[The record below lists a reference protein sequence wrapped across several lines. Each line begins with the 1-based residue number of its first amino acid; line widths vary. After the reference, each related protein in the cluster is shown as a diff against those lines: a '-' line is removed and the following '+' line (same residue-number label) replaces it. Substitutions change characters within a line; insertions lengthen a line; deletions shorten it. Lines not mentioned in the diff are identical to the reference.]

1 MSTILFELGCE
12 ELPPK
17 SLKPLR
23 DALQASVIAQLTEAD
38 ITFDSIKAFAAPRRL
53 ALQIQGISDKQ
64 PDRSE
69 QKRGPAIKAA
79 FDAEGNL
86 SKALRGSVSSNI
98 PFENSQVLENFFR
111 DSKDEKSN
119 RNFKELIDKIN
130 KQGYKEVLEELNQ
143 KSISFLTKYGIKI
156 SVSGTSKGSYI
167 SFEQT
172 IQGQA
177 TTELLPAIFQTALD
191 NLPIAKRMRSGASRN
206 EFVRPVQWAVLM
218 QDSAVI
224 DATIQGHQT
233 ANQTRGHRFH
243 SPNYHEIAHAG
254 NYEQLLDGL
263 KVVADFDK
271 RQMLIKNQV
280 KALADEVNADAIVPQ
295 DLLDEV
301 TALVDF
307 PIALRASFEPRF
319 LQVPQEALISTMQAD
334 QKYFC
339 LTDKAGKLQP
349 YFIFITNIESKDPN
363 QIIEGNEKVV
373 RPRLADAEFFF
384 LQDQKQP
391 LFALTES
398 LKTRVFQDKLGTIWE
413 KSERIAKLAAFIAA
427 LMQQQGQQ
435 IDIDETVRAGILSKA
450 DLASSLVGE
459 YPELQGIAGT
469 YYARLNNEPE
479 AVAASLEEQY
489 LPKFSGDVLP
499 QTPIGICLALADRL
513 DTLVGIFAIDQAP
526 TGSKDPFSLR
536 RSAIGILRILIEKQ
550 LPINLVALVEQA
562 IKGYSDAEGSKIEK
576 MGDTF
581 TQVMAFLNSRY
592 RAMYT
597 EQGVSVDTIQAVQAI
612 NPHMPLDFDQRIR
625 AVQAFSELSQASMLA
640 DSNKRVANILA
651 KSEVSVADNVDEAL
665 LSESAEQSLY
675 GSVRQAQTAV
685 QPLLE
690 QADYTQV
697 LQTLASLDEPLT
709 QFFDNVMVNSED
721 AALKNNRLALL
732 KQVRALFLTVAD
744 ISELQL

>member
-1 MSTILFELGCE
+1 MTTILFELGCE

-17 SLKPLR
+17 SLKTLR
-23 DALQASVIAQLTEAD
+23 DALQNSVTEQLSDAD
-38 ITFDSIKAFAAPRRL
+38 ISFDTIKAFAAPRRL
-53 ALQIQGISDKQ
+53 ALQIHGISEKQ

-79 FDAEGNL
+79 FDAEGNPTRAAIGFAKGL
-86 SKALRGSVSSNI
+86 GIEASELMIINTDKGDYVGYEQMVHGKAVA
-98 PFENSQVLENFFR
+98 
-111 DSKDEKSN
+111 D
-119 RNFKELIDKIN
+119 
-130 KQGYKEVLEELNQ
+130 
-143 KSISFLTKYGIKI
+143 
-156 SVSGTSKGSYI
+156 
-167 SFEQT
+167 
-172 IQGQA
+172 
-177 TTELLPAIFQTALD
+177 LLPQIFQTALD

-206 EFVRPVQWAVLM
+206 EFVRPVQWVVLM
-218 QDSAVI
+218 ADDKVI
-224 DATIQGHQT
+224 DATIQGHQSGQ
-233 ANQTRGHRFH
+233 QTRGHRFH
-243 SPNYHEIAHAG
+243 SPDYQSINHA
-254 NYEQLLDGL
+254 NDYEALLEGL

-271 RQMLIKNQV
+271 RQAFINNQV
-280 KALADEVNADAIVPQ
+280 QALADEINATAIVPQ

-307 PIALRASFEPRF
+307 PIALRADFEPRF

-339 LTDKAGKLQP
+339 LTDKDGKLQP
-349 YFIFITNIESKDPN
+349 YFIFITNIASKDPK

-391 LFALTES
+391 LSALTEN
-398 LKTRVFQDKLGTIWE
+398 LKTRIFQDQLGSIWE
-413 KSERIAKLAAFIAA
+413 KSARIAKLATFIAT
-427 LMQQQGQQ
+427 LLQEQGQQ
-435 IDIDETVRAGILSKA
+435 VNIDETARAAMLSKA

-459 YPELQGIAGT
+459 YPDLQGIAGT
-469 YYARLNNEPE
+469 YYARLNGEPE

-489 LPKFSGDVLP
+489 LPKFSGDALP
-499 QTPIGICLALADRL
+499 KTPIGICLALADRL
-513 DTLVGIFAIDQAP
+513 DTLVGIFAIGQPP

-550 LPINLVALVEQA
+550 LPINLIVLVEQA
-562 IKGYSDAEGSKIEK
+562 IKNYNDANSSKITN

-581 TQVMAFLNSRY
+581 TQVMNFLNSRY

-625 AVQAFSELSQASMLA
+625 AVQAFRALSQASMLA

-651 KSEVSVADNVDEAL
+651 KSESAVSENVDERL
-665 LSESAEQSLY
+665 LTEPAEQALY
-675 GSVRQAQTAV
+675 SSVRHAQTAV
-685 QPLLE
+685 QPLLA
-690 QADYTQV
+690 QANYTQA

-709 QFFDNVMVNSED
+709 QFFEGVMVNSED
-721 AALKNNRLALL
+721 TALKNNRLALL

>member
-23 DALQASVIAQLTEAD
+23 DALQASVIEQLKEAD
-38 ITFDSIKAFAAPRRL
+38 ISFDSIKAFAAPRRL
-53 ALQIQGISDKQ
+53 AIQIQGIAQSQ
-64 PDRSE
+64 PDRTE

-79 FDAEGNL
+79 FDDEGNPTRAAMGFAKGL
-86 SKALRGSVSSNI
+86 CIEAS
-98 PFENSQVLENFFR
+98 
-111 DSKDEKSN
+111 
-119 RNFKELIDKIN
+119 ELTTIHTDKGDYV
-130 KQGYKEVLEELNQ
+130 GY
-143 KSISFLTKYGIKI
+143 
-156 SVSGTSKGSYI
+156 
-167 SFEQT
+167 EQT
-172 IQGQA
+172 IHGQV
-177 TTELLPAIFQTALD
+177 TTELLPDIFQTALD
-191 NLPIAKRMRSGASRN
+191 NLPIAKRMRSGSGRE
-206 EFVRPVQWAVLM
+206 EFVRPVQWVVLM
-218 QDSAVI
+218 QDDQVI
-224 DATIQGHQT
+224 DATIQGHQSG
-233 ANQTRGHRFH
+233 AKTRGHRFH
-243 SPNYHEIAHAG
+243 SPDYHELDHAD
-254 NYEQLLDGL
+254 NYESLLERL
-263 KVVADFDK
+263 KVIADFDK
-271 RQMLIKNQV
+271 RRMMINNQV
-280 KALADEVNADAIVPQ
+280 KTLADQVNADAIVPAE
-295 DLLDEV
+295 LLDEV
-301 TALVDF
+301 TALVDL

-339 LTDKAGKLQP
+339 LTDKDGKLQP

-363 QIIEGNEKVV
+363 QIVEGNEKVV

-391 LFALTES
+391 LFAMTES
-398 LKTRVFQDKLGTIWE
+398 LKTRVFQDQLGTIWE
-413 KSERIAKLAAFIAA
+413 KSERIAKLAGFIAR
-427 LMQQQGQQ
+427 LLQQQGQS
-435 IDIDETVRAGILSKA
+435 IDLDETVRAAMLAKA
-450 DLASSLVGE
+450 DLTSSLVGE

-469 YYARLNNEPE
+469 YYARLNDEPE
-479 AVAASLEEQY
+479 AVAASIEEQY
-489 LPKFSGDVLP
+489 LPKFSGDILP

-562 IKGYSDAEGSKIEK
+562 IKGYSNESGSKIAK

-597 EQGVSVDTIQAVQAI
+597 EKGVSVDTIQAVQAI

-625 AVQAFSELSQASMLA
+625 AVQSFSKLPQASMLA
-640 DSNKRVANILA
+640 DSNKRVANIIA
-651 KSEVSVADNVDEAL
+651 KSEGAVADSVDESL
-665 LSESAEQSLY
+665 LTEAAEQALY
-675 GSVRQAQTAV
+675 AKVQQAQQQVA
-685 QPLLE
+685 PLLE

-697 LQTLASLDEPLT
+697 LQTLTSLDEPLT
-709 QFFDNVMVNSED
+709 QFFDSVMVNSED
-721 AALKNNRLALL
+721 AALKANRLALL

>member
-1 MSTILFELGCE
+1 MTTILFELGCE

-23 DALQASVIAQLTEAD
+23 DALQASVTEQLTDAD
-38 ITFDSIKAFAAPRRL
+38 ISFDSIKAFAAPRRL
-53 ALQIQGISDKQ
+53 AIQIQGISDKQ
-64 PDRSE
+64 PDRTE

-79 FDAEGNL
+79 FDADGNPTRAAMGFAKGL
-86 SKALRGSVSSNI
+86 GIDAS
-98 PFENSQVLENFFR
+98 
-111 DSKDEKSN
+111 
-119 RNFKELIDKIN
+119 ELTTINTDKGDYV
-130 KQGYKEVLEELNQ
+130 GY
-143 KSISFLTKYGIKI
+143 
-156 SVSGTSKGSYI
+156 
-167 SFEQT
+167 EQT
-172 IQGQA
+172 IHGQA

-191 NLPIAKRMRSGASRN
+191 NLPIAKRMRSGASRD

-218 QDSAVI
+218 QDDAII

-233 ANQTRGHRFH
+233 GTQTRGHRFH
-243 SPNYHEIAHAG
+243 SPDYHTIAHA
-254 NYEQLLDGL
+254 NDYEQLLDSL

-280 KALADEVNADAIVPQ
+280 KALADEVNSDAIVPQ

-307 PIALRASFEPRF
+307 PIALRASFEARF

-413 KSERIAKLAAFIAA
+413 KSERIAKLAAFIAT
-427 LMQQQGQQ
+427 LMQQQGRE
-435 IDIDETVRAGILSKA
+435 ISVDETVRAAILSKA
-450 DLASSLVGE
+450 DLPSSLVGE
-459 YPELQGIAGT
+459 YPELQGVAGT
-469 YYARLNNEPE
+469 YYARLNGEPE

-562 IKGYSDAEGSKIEK
+562 IKNYSDAKGSKIAK

-651 KSEVSVADNVDEAL
+651 KSEMNVADTVDEAL
-665 LSESAEQSLY
+665 LSEPAEQSLY
-675 GSVRQAQTAV
+675 SSVREAQTAV
-685 QPLLE
+685 TPLLE
-690 QADYTQV
+690 KADYTQV

-709 QFFDNVMVNSED
+709 QFFDNVMVNSEND
-721 AALKNNRLALL
+721 ALKNNRLALL

>member
-23 DALQASVIAQLTEAD
+23 DALQASVTEQLNEAE
-38 ITFDSIKAFAAPRRL
+38 IGFDSIKAFAAPRRL
-53 ALQIQGISDKQ
+53 AIRIEGISDKQ

-79 FDAEGNL
+79 FDSDGNPTRAAMGFAKGL
-86 SKALRGSVSSNI
+86 GIDAS
-98 PFENSQVLENFFR
+98 
-111 DSKDEKSN
+111 
-119 RNFKELIDKIN
+119 ELITINTDKGDYV
-130 KQGYKEVLEELNQ
+130 GY
-143 KSISFLTKYGIKI
+143 
-156 SVSGTSKGSYI
+156 
-167 SFEQT
+167 EQI

-177 TTELLPAIFQTALD
+177 TTELLPTIFQTALD

-218 QDSAVI
+218 QDDAVI

-233 ANQTRGHRFH
+233 GKQTRGHRFH
-243 SPNYHEIAHAG
+243 SPDYHEITHA
-254 NYEQLLDGL
+254 NDYEQLLDDL

-271 RQMLIKNQV
+271 RQTLIKNQV
-280 KALADEVNADAIVPQ
+280 KTLADEVNADPIVPQ

-307 PIALRASFEPRF
+307 PIALRANFEARF

-413 KSERIAKLAAFIAA
+413 KSERIAKLAAFIAT
-427 LMQQQGQQ
+427 LMQQQGR
-435 IDIDETVRAGILSKA
+435 DINVDETVRAAILSKA

-469 YYARLNNEPE
+469 YYARLNDEPE
-479 AVAASLEEQY
+479 AVAASLQEQY

-562 IKGYSDAEGSKIEK
+562 IKGYSTSEGSKIAK

-625 AVQAFSELSQASMLA
+625 AVQTFSELPQAEKLA

-651 KSEVSVADNVDEAL
+651 KSEVSVADTVDEAL
-665 LSESAEQSLY
+665 LSEPAEQTLY
-675 GSVRQAQTAV
+675 QAVQQAQMAV
-685 QPLLE
+685 KPLLE
-690 QADYTQV
+690 TADYTQV
-697 LQTLASLDEPLT
+697 LQTLISLDAPLSG
-709 QFFDNVMVNSED
+709 FFADVMVNSED

>member
-23 DALQASVIAQLTEAD
+23 DALQASVTEQLNEAE
-38 ITFDSIKAFAAPRRL
+38 IGFDSIKAFAAPRRL
-53 ALQIQGISDKQ
+53 AIRIEGISDKQ

-79 FDAEGNL
+79 FDSDGNPTRAAMGFAKGL
-86 SKALRGSVSSNI
+86 GIDAS
-98 PFENSQVLENFFR
+98 
-111 DSKDEKSN
+111 
-119 RNFKELIDKIN
+119 ELITINTDKGDYV
-130 KQGYKEVLEELNQ
+130 GY
-143 KSISFLTKYGIKI
+143 
-156 SVSGTSKGSYI
+156 
-167 SFEQT
+167 EQI

-177 TTELLPAIFQTALD
+177 TTELLPTIFQTALD

-233 ANQTRGHRFH
+233 GKQTRGHRFH
-243 SPNYHEIAHAG
+243 SPDYHEITHA
-254 NYEQLLDGL
+254 NDYEQLLDDL

-271 RQMLIKNQV
+271 RQTLIKNQV
-280 KALADEVNADAIVPQ
+280 KTLADEVNADPIVPQ

-307 PIALRASFEPRF
+307 PIALRANFEARF

-413 KSERIAKLAAFIAA
+413 KSERIAKLAAFIAT
-427 LMQQQGQQ
+427 LMQQQGR
-435 IDIDETVRAGILSKA
+435 DINVDETVRAAILSKA

-469 YYARLNNEPE
+469 YYARLNDEPE
-479 AVAASLEEQY
+479 AVAASLQEQY

-562 IKGYSDAEGSKIEK
+562 IKGYSTSEGSKIAK

-625 AVQAFSELSQASMLA
+625 AVQTFSELPQAEKLA

-651 KSEVSVADNVDEAL
+651 KSEVSVADTVDEAL
-665 LSESAEQSLY
+665 LSEAAEQTLY
-675 GSVRQAQTAV
+675 QAVQQAQMAV
-685 QPLLE
+685 KPLLE
-690 QADYTQV
+690 TADYTQV
-697 LQTLASLDEPLT
+697 LQTLVSLDAPLT
-709 QFFDNVMVNSED
+709 QFFADVMVNSED

>member
-23 DALQASVIAQLTEAD
+23 DALQASVTEQLSESE

-53 ALQIQGISDKQ
+53 AIQIEGISDKQ
-64 PDRSE
+64 PDRTE

-79 FDAEGNL
+79 FDSDGNPTRAAMGFAKGL
-86 SKALRGSVSSNI
+86 GIEAS
-98 PFENSQVLENFFR
+98 
-111 DSKDEKSN
+111 
-119 RNFKELIDKIN
+119 ELTTINTDK
-130 KQGYKEVLEELNQ
+130 GDYV
-143 KSISFLTKYGIKI
+143 G
-156 SVSGTSKGSYI
+156 
-167 SFEQT
+167 FEQT
-172 IQGQA
+172 ISGQA

-191 NLPIAKRMRSGASRN
+191 SLPIAKRMRSGASRN
-206 EFVRPVQWAVLM
+206 EFVRPVQWVVLM
-218 QDSAVI
+218 QDDAVI
-224 DATIQGHQT
+224 DATIQGHET
-233 ANQTRGHRFH
+233 GSQTRGHRFH
-243 SPNYHEIAHAG
+243 SPDYHNIAHA
-254 NYEQLLDGL
+254 NDYEQLLDGL

-271 RQMLIKNQV
+271 RQILIKNQV
-280 KALADEVNADAIVPQ
+280 KALADEVNSDAIVPQ

-307 PIALRASFEPRF
+307 PIALRASFEARF

-339 LTDKAGKLQP
+339 LTDKTGKLQP

-413 KSERIAKLAAFIAA
+413 KSERIAKLAAFIAT
-427 LMQQQGQQ
+427 LMQQQGH
-435 IDIDETVRAGILSKA
+435 DINVDDTVRAGILSKA

-499 QTPIGICLALADRL
+499 QTPVGICLALADRL

-562 IKGYSDAEGSKIEK
+562 IKGYSDAEGSKIAK

-651 KSEVSVADNVDEAL
+651 KSEVSVADTVDETL
-665 LSESAEQSLY
+665 LSEPAEQNLY
-675 GSVRQAQTAV
+675 ANVKQAQTRV

-709 QFFDNVMVNSED
+709 QFFDNVMVNSDDE
-721 AALKNNRLALL
+721 ALKNNRLALL

>member
-23 DALQASVIAQLTEAD
+23 NALEHSVKEQLDEAD

-53 ALQIQGISDKQ
+53 AIQIQGIAQSQ

-79 FDAEGNL
+79 FDSDGNPTRAAMGFAKGL
-86 SKALRGSVSSNI
+86 GIEAS
-98 PFENSQVLENFFR
+98 
-111 DSKDEKSN
+111 
-119 RNFKELIDKIN
+119 ELITINTDKGDYV
-130 KQGYKEVLEELNQ
+130 GY
-143 KSISFLTKYGIKI
+143 
-156 SVSGTSKGSYI
+156 
-167 SFEQT
+167 EQL
-172 IQGQA
+172 IQGRA
-177 TTELLPAIFQTALD
+177 TTELLPGIFQTALD
-191 NLPIAKRMRSGASRN
+191 NLPIAKRMRAGSSRE
-206 EFVRPVQWAVLM
+206 EFVRPVQWVVLM
-218 QDSAVI
+218 QDDTVI
-224 DATIQGHQT
+224 EATIQGHNT
-233 ANQTRGHRFH
+233 SNQTRGHRFH
-243 SPNYHEIAHAG
+243 SPEYYAITHA
-254 NYEQLLDGL
+254 NDYEGLLKGL
-263 KVVADFDK
+263 KVVADFDT

-280 KALADEVNADAIVPQ
+280 KTLADEVNANAIIPQ

-339 LTDKAGKLQP
+339 LTDKQGKLQP

-413 KSERIAKLAAFIAA
+413 KSERIAKLAAFIAT
-427 LMQQQGQQ
+427 LMQEQGHT
-435 IDIDETVRAGILSKA
+435 IDINETVRAAILSKA

-469 YYARLNNEPE
+469 YYARLNGEPE
-479 AVAASLEEQY
+479 AVAAAIEEQY
-489 LPKFSGDVLP
+489 LPKFSGDELP
-499 QTPIGICLALADRL
+499 QTAIGICLALADRL

-550 LPINLVALVEQA
+550 LPINLIALVEQA
-562 IKGYSDAEGSKIEK
+562 IKGYSDKSGSKIAK
-576 MGDTF
+576 MGDAF
-581 TQVMAFLNSRY
+581 TQVMTFLNSRY

-625 AVQAFSELSQASMLA
+625 AVQAFSELPQAGMLA
-640 DSNKRVANILA
+640 ESNKRVANILA
-651 KSEVSVADNVDEAL
+651 KSESDVSDSADEKL
-665 LSESAEQSLY
+665 LSETAEQELY
-675 GSVRQAQTAV
+675 QALQHAQNDVT
-685 QPLLE
+685 PLLKT
-690 QADYTQV
+690 ADYTQV
-697 LQTLASLDEPLT
+697 LQTLARLDAPLT
-709 QFFDNVMVNSED
+709 QFFDKVMVNSED
-721 AALKNNRLALL
+721 TALKANRLALL

>member
-23 DALQASVIAQLTEAD
+23 DALQTSVTEQLSAAE
-38 ITFDSIKAFAAPRRL
+38 ITFDSVKAFAAPRRL
-53 ALQIQGISDKQ
+53 AIQIEGISDKQ
-64 PDRSE
+64 PDRTE

-79 FDAEGNL
+79 FDSDGNPTRAAMGFAKGL
-86 SKALRGSVSSNI
+86 GIEAS
-98 PFENSQVLENFFR
+98 
-111 DSKDEKSN
+111 
-119 RNFKELIDKIN
+119 ELTTINTDK
-130 KQGYKEVLEELNQ
+130 GDYV
-143 KSISFLTKYGIKI
+143 G
-156 SVSGTSKGSYI
+156 
-167 SFEQT
+167 FEQT
-172 IQGQA
+172 ISGQA

-191 NLPIAKRMRSGASRN
+191 SLPIAKRMRSGASRN
-206 EFVRPVQWAVLM
+206 EFVRPVQWVVLM
-218 QDSAVI
+218 QDDTVI
-224 DATIQGHQT
+224 DATIQGHET
-233 ANQTRGHRFH
+233 GSQTRGHRFH
-243 SPNYHEIAHAG
+243 SPDYHDIAHA
-254 NYEQLLDGL
+254 NDYEQLLDGL

-280 KALADEVNADAIVPQ
+280 KALADEVNSDAIVPQ

-307 PIALRASFEPRF
+307 PIALRASFEARF

-339 LTDKAGKLQP
+339 LTDKTGKLQP

-413 KSERIAKLAAFIAA
+413 KSERIAKLAAFIAT
-427 LMQQQGQQ
+427 LMQQQGH
-435 IDIDETVRAGILSKA
+435 DINVDDTVRAGILSKA

-469 YYARLNNEPE
+469 YYARLNEEPE

-499 QTPIGICLALADRL
+499 QTPVGICLALADRL

-562 IKGYSDAEGSKIEK
+562 IKGYSDAEGSKIAK

-651 KSEVSVADNVDEAL
+651 KSEVSVADTVDETL
-665 LSESAEQSLY
+665 LSETAEQNLY
-675 GSVRQAQTAV
+675 ANVQQAQTVV

-709 QFFDNVMVNSED
+709 QFFDNVMVNSDD

>member
-23 DALQASVIAQLTEAD
+23 DALQASVTEQLNEAE
-38 ITFDSIKAFAAPRRL
+38 ISFDSIKAFAAPRRL

-79 FDAEGNL
+79 FDAEGNPTRAAMGFAKGL
-86 SKALRGSVSSNI
+86 GIDAS
-98 PFENSQVLENFFR
+98 
-111 DSKDEKSN
+111 
-119 RNFKELIDKIN
+119 ELITINTDKGDYV
-130 KQGYKEVLEELNQ
+130 GY
-143 KSISFLTKYGIKI
+143 
-156 SVSGTSKGSYI
+156 
-167 SFEQT
+167 EQV
-172 IQGQA
+172 IHGQA
-177 TTELLPAIFQTALD
+177 TTELLAAIFQTALD

-206 EFVRPVQWAVLM
+206 EFVRPVQWVVLM

-224 DATIQGHQT
+224 DAIIQGHQT
-233 ANQTRGHRFH
+233 GTQTRGHRFH
-243 SPNYHEIAHAG
+243 SSDYHEIAHA
-254 NYEQLLDGL
+254 NDYEELLGGL

-307 PIALRASFEPRF
+307 PIALRASFEARF

-562 IKGYSDAEGSKIEK
+562 VKGYSDAEGSKIEK

-651 KSEVSVADNVDEAL
+651 KSEVSVADTVDEAL
-665 LSESAEQSLY
+665 LSEPAEQSLY
-675 GSVRQAQTAV
+675 ASVLQAQTAV
-685 QPLLE
+685 KPLLE

>member
-23 DALQASVIAQLTEAD
+23 DALQASVTEQLTEAD

-53 ALQIQGISDKQ
+53 AIQIQGISDKQ

-79 FDAEGNL
+79 FDSDGNPTRAAMGFAKGL
-86 SKALRGSVSSNI
+86 GIEAS
-98 PFENSQVLENFFR
+98 
-111 DSKDEKSN
+111 
-119 RNFKELIDKIN
+119 ELITINTDKGDYV
-130 KQGYKEVLEELNQ
+130 GY
-143 KSISFLTKYGIKI
+143 
-156 SVSGTSKGSYI
+156 
-167 SFEQT
+167 EQV
-172 IQGQA
+172 IDGQA

-218 QDSAVI
+218 QDSTVI
-224 DATIQGHQT
+224 EATIQGHQT
-233 ANQTRGHRFH
+233 GTQTRGHRFH
-243 SPNYHEIAHAG
+243 SPDYYTIAHA
-254 NYEQLLDGL
+254 NDYEQLLDGL

-307 PIALRASFEPRF
+307 PIALRANFEARF

-413 KSERIAKLAAFIAA
+413 KSERIAKLAAFIAT
-427 LMQQQGQQ
+427 LMQQQGRD
-435 IDIDETVRAGILSKA
+435 ISIDETVRAAILSKA

-499 QTPIGICLALADRL
+499 KTPIGICLALADRL

-562 IKGYSDAEGSKIEK
+562 IKGYSTSDGSKIAK

-625 AVQAFSELSQASMLA
+625 AVQTFSKVSQASMLA

-665 LSESAEQSLY
+665 LSEPAEQELY
-675 GSVRQAQTAV
+675 QAVQQAQTAV
-685 QPLLE
+685 KPLLE
-690 QADYTQV
+690 TADYTQV
-697 LQTLASLDEPLT
+697 LQTLVSLDAPLT
-709 QFFDNVMVNSED
+709 QFFADVMVNSD
-721 AALKNNRLALL
+721 DVALKNNRLALL

>member
-23 DALQASVIAQLTEAD
+23 DALQASVTEQLTEAD

-53 ALQIQGISDKQ
+53 AIQIQGISDKQ

-79 FDAEGNL
+79 FDSDGNPTRAAMGFAKGL
-86 SKALRGSVSSNI
+86 GIEAS
-98 PFENSQVLENFFR
+98 
-111 DSKDEKSN
+111 
-119 RNFKELIDKIN
+119 ELITINTDKGDYV
-130 KQGYKEVLEELNQ
+130 GY
-143 KSISFLTKYGIKI
+143 
-156 SVSGTSKGSYI
+156 
-167 SFEQT
+167 EQV
-172 IQGQA
+172 IHGQA
-177 TTELLPAIFQTALD
+177 TTELLATIFQTALD

-224 DATIQGHQT
+224 DAIIQGHQT
-233 ANQTRGHRFH
+233 GTQTRGHRFH
-243 SPNYHEIAHAG
+243 SPNYHEIAHA
-254 NYEQLLDGL
+254 NDYEELLGGL

-651 KSEVSVADNVDEAL
+651 KSEVSVADTVDESL

-675 GSVRQAQTAV
+675 ASVLQAQTAV
-685 QPLLE
+685 KPLLE

>member
-23 DALQASVIAQLTEAD
+23 DALQTSVTEQLSAAE
-38 ITFDSIKAFAAPRRL
+38 ITFDSVKAFAAPRRL
-53 ALQIQGISDKQ
+53 AIQIEGISAKQ
-64 PDRSE
+64 PDRTE

-79 FDAEGNL
+79 FDSDGNPTRAAMGFAKGL
-86 SKALRGSVSSNI
+86 GIEAS
-98 PFENSQVLENFFR
+98 
-111 DSKDEKSN
+111 
-119 RNFKELIDKIN
+119 ELTTINTDK
-130 KQGYKEVLEELNQ
+130 GDYV
-143 KSISFLTKYGIKI
+143 G
-156 SVSGTSKGSYI
+156 
-167 SFEQT
+167 FEQT
-172 IQGQA
+172 ISGQA

-191 NLPIAKRMRSGASRN
+191 SLPIAKRMRSGASRN
-206 EFVRPVQWAVLM
+206 EFVRPVQWVVLM
-218 QDSAVI
+218 QDDTVI
-224 DATIQGHQT
+224 DATIQGHET
-233 ANQTRGHRFH
+233 GLQTRGHRFH
-243 SPNYHEIAHAG
+243 SPDYHDIAHA
-254 NYEQLLDGL
+254 NDYEQLLDGL

-280 KALADEVNADAIVPQ
+280 KALADEVNSDAIVPQ

-307 PIALRASFEPRF
+307 PIALRASFEARF

-339 LTDKAGKLQP
+339 LTDKTGKLQP

-413 KSERIAKLAAFIAA
+413 KSERIAKLAAFIAT
-427 LMQQQGQQ
+427 LMQQQGH
-435 IDIDETVRAGILSKA
+435 DINVDDTVRAGILSKA

-469 YYARLNNEPE
+469 YYARLNEEPE

-499 QTPIGICLALADRL
+499 QTPVGICLALADRL

-562 IKGYSDAEGSKIEK
+562 IKGYSDAEGSKIAK

-651 KSEVSVADNVDEAL
+651 KSEVSVADTVDETL
-665 LSESAEQSLY
+665 LSETAEQNLY
-675 GSVRQAQTAV
+675 ANVQQAQTVV

-709 QFFDNVMVNSED
+709 QFFDNVMVNSDD

>member
-23 DALQASVIAQLTEAD
+23 DALQASVTEQLTEAD

-53 ALQIQGISDKQ
+53 AIQIQGISDKQ

-79 FDAEGNL
+79 FDSDGNPTRAAMGFAKGL
-86 SKALRGSVSSNI
+86 GIEAS
-98 PFENSQVLENFFR
+98 
-111 DSKDEKSN
+111 
-119 RNFKELIDKIN
+119 ELITINTDKGDYV
-130 KQGYKEVLEELNQ
+130 GY
-143 KSISFLTKYGIKI
+143 
-156 SVSGTSKGSYI
+156 
-167 SFEQT
+167 EQV
-172 IQGQA
+172 IDGQA

-218 QDSAVI
+218 QDSTVI
-224 DATIQGHQT
+224 EATIQGHQT
-233 ANQTRGHRFH
+233 GTQTRGHRFH
-243 SPNYHEIAHAG
+243 SPDYYTIAHA
-254 NYEQLLDGL
+254 NDYEQLLDGL

-307 PIALRASFEPRF
+307 PIALRANFEARF

-413 KSERIAKLAAFIAA
+413 KSERIAKLAAFIAT
-427 LMQQQGQQ
+427 LMQQQGRD
-435 IDIDETVRAGILSKA
+435 ISIDETVRAAILSEA

-562 IKGYSDAEGSKIEK
+562 IKGYSTSDGSKIAK

-625 AVQAFSELSQASMLA
+625 AVQTFSKLPQASMLA

-665 LSESAEQSLY
+665 LSEPAEQELY
-675 GSVRQAQTAV
+675 QAVQQAQTAV
-685 QPLLE
+685 KPLLE
-690 QADYTQV
+690 TADYTQV
-697 LQTLASLDEPLT
+697 LQTLVSLDAPLT
-709 QFFDNVMVNSED
+709 QFFADVMVNSED
-721 AALKNNRLALL
+721 VALKNNRLALL

>member
-1 MSTILFELGCE
+1 MSSILFELGCE

-17 SLKPLR
+17 SLKTLR
-23 DALQASVIAQLTEAD
+23 DALQASVTEQLNEAD
-38 ITFDSIKAFAAPRRL
+38 ISFDSIHSFAAPRRL

-79 FDAEGNL
+79 FDAEGNPTRA
-86 SKALRGSVSSNI
+86 ALGFAKGLGIEAS
-98 PFENSQVLENFFR
+98 
-111 DSKDEKSN
+111 
-119 RNFKELIDKIN
+119 ELITINTDKGDYI
-130 KQGYKEVLEELNQ
+130 GYEQ
-143 KSISFLTKYGIKI
+143 KVT
-156 SVSGTSKGSYI
+156 
-167 SFEQT
+167 
-172 IQGQA
+172 GQA
-177 TTELLPAIFQTALD
+177 VTELLPQILQTALD
-191 NLPIAKRMRSGASRN
+191 QLPIAKRMRSGASRE

-218 QDSAVI
+218 QDDQVIEAVI
-224 DATIQGHQT
+224 QGKQT
-233 ANQTRGHRFH
+233 GTQTRGHRFH
-243 SPNYHEIAHAG
+243 SPDYHTIDHAD
-254 NYEQLLDGL
+254 NYEEFLQSL
-263 KVVADFDK
+263 KVIVNFDK
-271 RQMLIKNQV
+271 RKTLIKNQV
-280 KALADEVNADAIVPQ
+280 KALADQVNANAIVPPE
-295 DLLDEV
+295 LLDEV

-339 LTDKAGKLQP
+339 LTDKDGKLQP

-363 QIIEGNEKVV
+363 QIVQGNEKVV

-391 LFALTES
+391 LFALTEN
-398 LKTRVFQDKLGTIWE
+398 LKTRVFQDKLGTIWQ
-413 KSERIAKLAAFIAA
+413 KSERIAKLAAFIAT
-427 LMQQQGQQ
+427 LMQQQGMQ
-435 IDIDETVRAGILSKA
+435 ISINETVRAAILSKA

-469 YYARLNNEPE
+469 YYARLNDEPE

-562 IKGYSDAEGSKIEK
+562 VNNYTSGEDSKIAK
-576 MGDTF
+576 MGDTL

-625 AVQAFSELSQASMLA
+625 AVQAFSALPQASKLA

-651 KSEVSVADNVDEAL
+651 KSESDVASSVDESL
-665 LSESAEQSLY
+665 LVEPAEQELY
-675 GSVRQAQTAV
+675 RAVSQAQTAV
-685 QPLLE
+685 EPLLA
-690 QADYTQV
+690 QADYTQI

-709 QFFDNVMVNSED
+709 QFFEGVMVNSEEL
-721 AALKNNRLALL
+721 ALKNNRLALL

>member
-23 DALQASVIAQLTEAD
+23 DALQASVTAQLSDAD
-38 ITFDSIKAFAAPRRL
+38 ITFDSIKAYAAPRRL
-53 ALQIQGISDKQ
+53 AIQIQGIGDKQ
-64 PDRSE
+64 PDRTE

-79 FDAEGNL
+79 FDAEGNPTRAAMGFAKGL
-86 SKALRGSVSSNI
+86 GIEAS
-98 PFENSQVLENFFR
+98 
-111 DSKDEKSN
+111 
-119 RNFKELIDKIN
+119 ELTTIKTDK
-130 KQGYKEVLEELNQ
+130 GDYV
-143 KSISFLTKYGIKI
+143 G
-156 SVSGTSKGSYI
+156 
-167 SFEQT
+167 FEQT
-172 IQGQA
+172 IHGQA
-177 TTELLPAIFQTALD
+177 TTELLPTIFQTALD

-206 EFVRPVQWAVLM
+206 EFVRPVQWVVLM
-218 QDSAVI
+218 QDDAVI
-224 DATIQGHQT
+224 DAIIQGHQT
-233 ANQTRGHRFH
+233 GTQTRGHRFH
-243 SPNYHEIAHAG
+243 SPDYHRIGHA
-254 NYEQLLDGL
+254 NDYEQLLNGL
-263 KVVADFDK
+263 KVIVDFEK
-271 RQMLIKNQV
+271 RQTLIKNQV

-307 PIALRASFEPRF
+307 PIALRASFEARF

-349 YFIFITNIESKDPN
+349 YFIFITNIESKDPS

-391 LFALTES
+391 LFALTEN

-413 KSERIAKLAAFIAA
+413 KSERIAKLAAFVAT
-427 LMQQQGQQ
+427 LMKQQGH
-435 IDIDETVRAGILSKA
+435 DINVDDTVRAAILSKA

-469 YYARLNNEPE
+469 YYARLNDEPE

-499 QTPIGICLALADRL
+499 QTAVGICLALADRL

-562 IKGYSDAEGSKIEK
+562 IKGYSDAEGSKIAK

-581 TQVMAFLNSRY
+581 TQVMGFLNSRY

-651 KSEVSVADNVDEAL
+651 KSEASVADTVDESL
-665 LSESAEQSLY
+665 LSELAEQSLY
-675 GSVRQAQTAV
+675 ANVKQAQTVV

-709 QFFDNVMVNSED
+709 AFFDNVMVNSED
-721 AALKNNRLALL
+721 EALKNNRLALL
-732 KQVRALFLTVAD
+732 KQVRGLFLTVAD

>member
-23 DALQASVIAQLTEAD
+23 DALQASVTEQLTAAD

-53 ALQIQGISDKQ
+53 AIQIQGISDKQ
-64 PDRSE
+64 PDRTE

-79 FDAEGNL
+79 FDSDGNPTRAAMGFAKGL
-86 SKALRGSVSSNI
+86 GIEAS
-98 PFENSQVLENFFR
+98 
-111 DSKDEKSN
+111 D
-119 RNFKELIDKIN
+119 LITINTDKGDYV
-130 KQGYKEVLEELNQ
+130 GY
-143 KSISFLTKYGIKI
+143 
-156 SVSGTSKGSYI
+156 
-167 SFEQT
+167 EQT
-172 IQGQA
+172 IHGQA

-206 EFVRPVQWAVLM
+206 EFVRPVQWVVLM
-218 QDSAVI
+218 QNDTVI

-233 ANQTRGHRFH
+233 GTQTRGHRFH
-243 SPNYHEIAHAG
+243 SPDYHNIENA
-254 NYEQLLDGL
+254 NDYEQLLDGL

-271 RQMLIKNQV
+271 RQMLINNQV
-280 KALADEVNADAIVPQ
+280 KALADEVNSDAIVPQ

-307 PIALRASFEPRF
+307 PIALRASFEARF

-391 LFALTES
+391 LFALTKS
-398 LKTRVFQDKLGTIWE
+398 IKNRVFQDKLGTIWE
-413 KSERIAKLAAFIAA
+413 KSERIAKLAAFIAT
-427 LMQQQGQQ
+427 LMQQQGH
-435 IDIDETVRAGILSKA
+435 DINVDETVRAGILSKA

-469 YYARLNNEPE
+469 YYARLNDEPE

-562 IKGYSDAEGSKIEK
+562 IKGYNDAEGSKIAK

-625 AVQAFSELSQASMLA
+625 AVQTFSELSQASMLA

-651 KSEVSVADNVDEAL
+651 KSEVSVADTIDAAL
-665 LSESAEQSLY
+665 LSESAEQNLY
-675 GSVRQAQTAV
+675 ASVKQAQTVV

-690 QADYTQV
+690 RADYTQV

-709 QFFDNVMVNSED
+709 QFFDQVMVNSED
-721 AALKNNRLALL
+721 TALKNNRLALL

>member
-23 DALQASVIAQLTEAD
+23 DALQASVTEQLHEAE
-38 ITFDSIKAFAAPRRL
+38 ISFDSIKSFAAPRRL
-53 ALQIQGISDKQ
+53 AIQIQGISDKQ
-64 PDRSE
+64 PDRTE

-79 FDAEGNL
+79 FDGDGNPTRAAMGFAKGL
-86 SKALRGSVSSNI
+86 GIEAS
-98 PFENSQVLENFFR
+98 
-111 DSKDEKSN
+111 
-119 RNFKELIDKIN
+119 ELVTINTDK
-130 KQGYKEVLEELNQ
+130 GDYV
-143 KSISFLTKYGIKI
+143 G
-156 SVSGTSKGSYI
+156 
-167 SFEQT
+167 FEQT
-172 IQGQA
+172 IHGQA
-177 TTELLPAIFQTALD
+177 TTELLPSIFQTALD

-218 QDSAVI
+218 QDEVVI
-224 DATIQGHQT
+224 HAIIQGHQT
-233 ANQTRGHRFH
+233 GAQTRGHRFH
-243 SPNYHEIAHAG
+243 SPDYHDIAHA
-254 NYEQLLDGL
+254 NDYEQLLDGL

-280 KALADEVNADAIVPQ
+280 KALADEVNSDAIVPQ

-307 PIALRASFEPRF
+307 PIALRASFETRF

-349 YFIFITNIESKDPN
+349 YFIFITNIMSQDPK

-391 LFALTES
+391 LFALTDS
-398 LKTRVFQDKLGTIWE
+398 LKTRVFQDKLGTIWD
-413 KSERIAKLAAFIAA
+413 KSERIAKLSAFIAT
-427 LMQQQGQQ
+427 LLQQQGH
-435 IDIDETVRAGILSKA
+435 DIRVDEAVRAAMLSKA

-469 YYARLNNEPE
+469 YYARLDGETE

-562 IKGYSDAEGSKIEK
+562 IKGYSDTDGSKIAK

-581 TQVMAFLNSRY
+581 TQVMTFLNSRY

-625 AVQAFSELSQASMLA
+625 AVQAFSTLSQASMLA

-651 KSEVSVADNVDEAL
+651 KSEVSVADNVDDAL
-665 LSESAEQSLY
+665 LSEPAEQHLY

-685 QPLLE
+685 MPLLE

-709 QFFDNVMVNSED
+709 EFFDNVMVNSDD

>member
-23 DALQASVIAQLTEAD
+23 DALQTSVTEQLSAAE
-38 ITFDSIKAFAAPRRL
+38 ITFDSIKAFATPRRL
-53 ALQIQGISDKQ
+53 AIQIEGISDKQ
-64 PDRSE
+64 PDRTE

-79 FDAEGNL
+79 FDSDGNPTRAAMGFAKGL
-86 SKALRGSVSSNI
+86 GIEAS
-98 PFENSQVLENFFR
+98 
-111 DSKDEKSN
+111 
-119 RNFKELIDKIN
+119 ELTTINTDK
-130 KQGYKEVLEELNQ
+130 GDYV
-143 KSISFLTKYGIKI
+143 G
-156 SVSGTSKGSYI
+156 
-167 SFEQT
+167 FEQT
-172 IQGQA
+172 ISGQA

-191 NLPIAKRMRSGASRN
+191 SLPIAKRMRSGASRN
-206 EFVRPVQWAVLM
+206 EFVRPVQWVVLM
-218 QDSAVI
+218 QDDTVI
-224 DATIQGHQT
+224 DATIQGHET
-233 ANQTRGHRFH
+233 GSQTRGHRFH
-243 SPNYHEIAHAG
+243 SPDYHDIAHA
-254 NYEQLLDGL
+254 NDYEQLLDGL

-280 KALADEVNADAIVPQ
+280 KALADEVNSDAIVPQ

-307 PIALRASFEPRF
+307 PIALRASFEARF

-339 LTDKAGKLQP
+339 LTDKTGKLQP

-413 KSERIAKLAAFIAA
+413 KSERIAKLAAFIAT
-427 LMQQQGQQ
+427 LMQQQGH
-435 IDIDETVRAGILSKA
+435 DINVDDTVRAGILSKA

-469 YYARLNNEPE
+469 YYARLNEEPE

-499 QTPIGICLALADRL
+499 QTPVGICLALSDRL

-562 IKGYSDAEGSKIEK
+562 IKGYSDAEGSKIAK

-651 KSEVSVADNVDEAL
+651 KSEIEVADTVDETL
-665 LSESAEQSLY
+665 LSEPAEQNLY
-675 GSVRQAQTAV
+675 ANVKQAQTRV

-709 QFFDNVMVNSED
+709 EFFDNVMVNSED
-721 AALKNNRLALL
+721 EALKNNRLALL
-732 KQVRALFLTVAD
+732 RQVRALFLTVAD

>member
-23 DALQASVIAQLTEAD
+23 DALQASVTEQLNEAE
-38 ITFDSIKAFAAPRRL
+38 IGFDSIKAFAAPRRL
-53 ALQIQGISDKQ
+53 AIRIEGISDKQ

-79 FDAEGNL
+79 FDSDGNPTRAAMGFAKGL
-86 SKALRGSVSSNI
+86 GIDAS
-98 PFENSQVLENFFR
+98 
-111 DSKDEKSN
+111 
-119 RNFKELIDKIN
+119 ELITINTDKGDYV
-130 KQGYKEVLEELNQ
+130 GY
-143 KSISFLTKYGIKI
+143 
-156 SVSGTSKGSYI
+156 
-167 SFEQT
+167 EQI

-177 TTELLPAIFQTALD
+177 TTELLPTIFQTALD

-233 ANQTRGHRFH
+233 GKQTRGHRFH
-243 SPNYHEIAHAG
+243 SPDYHEITHA
-254 NYEQLLDGL
+254 NDYEQLLDDL

-271 RQMLIKNQV
+271 RQTLIKNQV
-280 KALADEVNADAIVPQ
+280 KTLADEVNADPIVPQ

-307 PIALRASFEPRF
+307 PIALRANFEARF

-413 KSERIAKLAAFIAA
+413 KSERIAKLAAFIAT
-427 LMQQQGQQ
+427 LMQQQGR
-435 IDIDETVRAGILSKA
+435 DINVDETVRAAILSKA

-469 YYARLNNEPE
+469 YYARLNDEPE
-479 AVAASLEEQY
+479 AVAASLQEQY

-562 IKGYSDAEGSKIEK
+562 IKGYSTSEGSKIAK

-625 AVQAFSELSQASMLA
+625 AVQTFSELPQAEKLA

-651 KSEVSVADNVDEAL
+651 KSEVSVADTVDEAL
-665 LSESAEQSLY
+665 LSEPAEQTLY
-675 GSVRQAQTAV
+675 QAVQQAQMAV
-685 QPLLE
+685 KPLLE
-690 QADYTQV
+690 TADYTQV
-697 LQTLASLDEPLT
+697 LQTLISLDAPLSG
-709 QFFDNVMVNSED
+709 FFADVMVNSED

>member
-23 DALQASVIAQLTEAD
+23 DALQASVTEQLTAAD

-53 ALQIQGISDKQ
+53 AIQIQGISDKQ
-64 PDRSE
+64 PDRTE

-79 FDAEGNL
+79 FDAEGNPTRAAMGFAKGL
-86 SKALRGSVSSNI
+86 GIEAS
-98 PFENSQVLENFFR
+98 
-111 DSKDEKSN
+111 
-119 RNFKELIDKIN
+119 ELTTIKTDK
-130 KQGYKEVLEELNQ
+130 GDYV
-143 KSISFLTKYGIKI
+143 G
-156 SVSGTSKGSYI
+156 
-167 SFEQT
+167 FEQT
-172 IQGQA
+172 IRGQA

-218 QDSAVI
+218 QDDTVI

-233 ANQTRGHRFH
+233 GTQTRGHRFH
-243 SPNYHEIAHAG
+243 SPDYHSIAHA
-254 NYEQLLDGL
+254 NDYEELLSGL

-280 KALADEVNADAIVPQ
+280 KALADEVNSDAIVPQ

-307 PIALRASFEPRF
+307 PIALRASFEARF

-339 LTDKAGKLQP
+339 LTDKTGKLQP

-398 LKTRVFQDKLGTIWE
+398 LKNRVFQDKLGTIWE
-413 KSERIAKLAAFIAA
+413 KSERIAKLAAFIAT
-427 LMQQQGQQ
+427 LMQQQGH
-435 IDIDETVRAGILSKA
+435 DINVDETVRAGMLSKA

-469 YYARLNNEPE
+469 YYARLNDEPE

-562 IKGYSDAEGSKIEK
+562 IKGYSDSDAEGSKIAK

-640 DSNKRVANILA
+640 DSNKRVANILV
-651 KSEVSVADNVDEAL
+651 KSEGDVADTVDEAL
-665 LSESAEQSLY
+665 LSESAEQNLY
-675 GSVRQAQTAV
+675 ANVKQAQTRV

-709 QFFDNVMVNSED
+709 QFFDQVMVNSED

-732 KQVRALFLTVAD
+732 KQVRALFLMVAD

>member
-23 DALQASVIAQLTEAD
+23 DALQNSVVEQLNEAD
-38 ITFDSIKAFAAPRRL
+38 ITFNSIKSFAAPRRL
-53 ALQIQGISDKQ
+53 AIQIEGISDKQ
-64 PDRSE
+64 PNRSE

-79 FDAEGNL
+79 FDADGNPTRAAMGFAKGL
-86 SKALRGSVSSNI
+86 GIEAS
-98 PFENSQVLENFFR
+98 
-111 DSKDEKSN
+111 
-119 RNFKELIDKIN
+119 ELTTINTDK
-130 KQGYKEVLEELNQ
+130 GDYV
-143 KSISFLTKYGIKI
+143 G
-156 SVSGTSKGSYI
+156 
-167 SFEQT
+167 FEQT
-172 IQGQA
+172 IRGQA

-218 QDSAVI
+218 QDDTVI

-233 ANQTRGHRFH
+233 GTQTRGHRFH
-243 SPNYHEIAHAG
+243 SPDYHNIAHA
-254 NYEQLLDGL
+254 NDYEQLLDGL

-280 KALADEVNADAIVPQ
+280 KALADEVNSDAIVPQ
-295 DLLDEV
+295 DLLNEV

-307 PIALRASFEPRF
+307 PIALRASFEARF

-339 LTDKAGKLQP
+339 LTDKTGKLQP

-398 LKTRVFQDKLGTIWE
+398 LKNRVFQDKLGTIWE
-413 KSERIAKLAAFIAA
+413 KSERIAKLAAFIAT
-427 LMQQQGQQ
+427 LMQQQGH
-435 IDIDETVRAGILSKA
+435 DINVDETVRAGILSKA

-469 YYARLNNEPE
+469 YYARLNDEPE

-562 IKGYSDAEGSKIEK
+562 IKGYSDAEGSKIAK

-651 KSEVSVADNVDEAL
+651 KSEVSVADTVDEAL
-665 LSESAEQSLY
+665 LSEPAEQNLY
-675 GSVRQAQTAV
+675 ANVKQAQTVV

-709 QFFDNVMVNSED
+709 QFFDQVMVNSED

>member
-1 MSTILFELGCE
+1 MTTILFELGCE

-23 DALQASVIAQLTEAD
+23 DALQASVTEQLNDAN
-38 ITFDSIKAFAAPRRL
+38 INFDSMKAFAAPRRL
-53 ALQIQGISDKQ
+53 ALQIHGIADKQ

-79 FDAEGNL
+79 FDADGNPTRAASGFAKGL
-86 SKALRGSVSSNI
+86 GIEPN
-98 PFENSQVLENFFR
+98 
-111 DSKDEKSN
+111 
-119 RNFKELIDKIN
+119 ELITINTDKGDYV
-130 KQGYKEVLEELNQ
+130 GY
-143 KSISFLTKYGIKI
+143 
-156 SVSGTSKGSYI
+156 
-167 SFEQT
+167 EQ
-172 IQGQA
+172 ILHGRA
-177 TTELLPAIFQTALD
+177 TTELLPQIFQTALD
-191 NLPIAKRMRSGASRN
+191 NLPIAKRMRSGTSRD

-218 QDSAVI
+218 QGDSVI
-224 DATIQGHQT
+224 DGTIQGHQT
-233 ANQTRGHRFH
+233 GKQTRGHRFH
-243 SPNYHEIAHAG
+243 SPDYHTINHA
-254 NYEQLLDGL
+254 NDYESLLDSL

-271 RQMLIKNQV
+271 RQMLINNQV
-280 KALADEVNADAIVPQ
+280 KALADEINTNAIVPQ
-295 DLLDEV
+295 SLLDEV

-339 LTDKAGKLQP
+339 LTDKDGTLQP
-349 YFIFITNIESKDPN
+349 YFIFITNIESKDAS

-398 LKTRVFQDKLGTIWE
+398 LKTRVFQDQLGTIWE

-427 LMQQQGQQ
+427 LLQQQDKQ
-435 IDIDETVRAGILSKA
+435 IDIDETVRAAMLSKA

-459 YPELQGIAGT
+459 YPDLQGIAGT

-536 RSAIGILRILIEKQ
+536 RSAIGILRILIEKR

-562 IKGYSDAEGSKIEK
+562 IKNYASEEVSKIAK

-625 AVQAFSELSQASMLA
+625 AVQTFSELPQAEQLA
-640 DSNKRVANILA
+640 DSNKRVANIIA
-651 KSEVSVADNVDEAL
+651 KSEVTVADIVDEAL
-665 LSESAEQSLY
+665 LSEPAEQALY
-675 GSVRQAQTAV
+675 KAVHQAQTAV
-685 QPLLE
+685 TPLLE
-690 QADYTQV
+690 QANYTQV

-709 QFFDNVMVNSED
+709 QFFDGVMVNSED
-721 AALKNNRLALL
+721 VALKNNRLALL

>member
-23 DALQASVIAQLTEAD
+23 DALQESVTEQLAD
-38 ITFDSIKAFAAPRRL
+38 ANISFDSIKAFAAPRRL
-53 ALQIQGISDKQ
+53 AIQIQGISDKQ
-64 PDRSE
+64 PDRTE
-69 QKRGPAIKAA
+69 EKRGPAIKAA
-79 FDAEGNL
+79 FDADGNPTRAAMGFAKGL
-86 SKALRGSVSSNI
+86 GIEASKLTTINT
-98 PFENSQVLENFFR
+98 
-111 DSKDEKSN
+111 
-119 RNFKELIDKIN
+119 DKGDYV
-130 KQGYKEVLEELNQ
+130 GYV
-143 KSISFLTKYGIKI
+143 
-156 SVSGTSKGSYI
+156 
-167 SFEQT
+167 QT

-218 QDSAVI
+218 QDDAVI
-224 DATIQGHQT
+224 NATIQGHQT
-233 ANQTRGHRFH
+233 GKQTRGHRFH
-243 SPNYHEIAHAG
+243 SPDYHNIGHA
-254 NYEQLLDGL
+254 NDYEQLLDGL
-263 KVVADFDK
+263 KVVVDFDK

-280 KALADEVNADAIVPQ
+280 KALADEVNSDAIVPQ
-295 DLLDEV
+295 SLLDEV

-307 PIALRASFEPRF
+307 PIALRASFEARF

-435 IDIDETVRAGILSKA
+435 IDIDQTVRAGILSKA

-469 YYARLNNEPE
+469 YYARLNDEPE

-499 QTPIGICLALADRL
+499 QTPVGICLALADRL

-562 IKGYSDAEGSKIEK
+562 IKGYSTSDGSKIAK

-625 AVQAFSELSQASMLA
+625 AVQAFSELPQASMLA

-651 KSEVSVADNVDEAL
+651 KSEVSVADTVDEAL
-665 LSESAEQSLY
+665 LSEPAEQNLY
-675 GSVRQAQTAV
+675 ASVKQAQTVV

-721 AALKNNRLALL
+721 IALKANRLALL

>member
-23 DALQASVIAQLTEAD
+23 DALQKSVTEQLAEAD
-38 ITFDSIKAFAAPRRL
+38 ISFDSIKAFAAPRRL
-53 ALQIQGISDKQ
+53 AIQIQGISDKQ
-64 PDRSE
+64 PDRTE
-69 QKRGPAIKAA
+69 QKRGPAIRAA
-79 FDAEGNL
+79 FDADGNPTRAAMGFAKGL
-86 SKALRGSVSSNI
+86 GIEAS
-98 PFENSQVLENFFR
+98 
-111 DSKDEKSN
+111 
-119 RNFKELIDKIN
+119 ELTTINTDKGDYV
-130 KQGYKEVLEELNQ
+130 GY
-143 KSISFLTKYGIKI
+143 
-156 SVSGTSKGSYI
+156 
-167 SFEQT
+167 EQT
-172 IQGQA
+172 IHGQA
-177 TTELLPAIFQTALD
+177 TTELLPAIFQAALD
-191 NLPIAKRMRSGASRN
+191 DLPIAKRMRSGASRN

-224 DATIQGHQT
+224 EATIQGHQT
-233 ANQTRGHRFH
+233 GTQTRGHRFH
-243 SPNYHEIAHAG
+243 SPDFYNIDHA
-254 NYEQLLDGL
+254 NDYEPLLDGL

-280 KALADEVNADAIVPQ
+280 KALADEINADAIVPQ
-295 DLLDEV
+295 GLLDEV

-307 PIALRASFEPRF
+307 PIALRADFEARF

-339 LTDKAGKLQP
+339 LTDKAGTLQP
-349 YFIFITNIESKDPN
+349 YFIFITNIESKDPQ

-398 LKTRVFQDKLGTIWE
+398 LKTRVFQDQLGTIWE
-413 KSERIAKLAAFIAA
+413 KSERIAKLAAYIAA
-427 LMQQQGQQ
+427 LMQQQGHEIN
-435 IDIDETVRAGILSKA
+435 IDDTVRAAMLSKA

-469 YYARLNNEPE
+469 YYARLNDESE

-499 QTPIGICLALADRL
+499 QTSIGICLALADRL

-536 RSAIGILRILIEKQ
+536 RSAIGVLRILIEKQ

-562 IKGYSDAEGSKIEK
+562 IKNYSSSDGSKITK

-612 NPHMPLDFDQRIR
+612 HPHMPLDFDQRIR
-625 AVQAFSELSQASMLA
+625 AVQTFSELPQAEQLA

-651 KSEVSVADNVDEAL
+651 KSEETVADKVDEAL
-665 LSESAEQSLY
+665 LTEPAEQTLY
-675 GSVRQAQTAV
+675 KTVRQAQTAV
-685 QPLLE
+685 TPLLAE
-690 QADYTQV
+690 ADYTQV
-697 LQTLASLDEPLT
+697 LQTLAGLDAPLT
-709 QFFDNVMVNSED
+709 QFFDDVMVNSED

-744 ISELQL
+744 ISELQI

>member
-23 DALQASVIAQLTEAD
+23 DALQASVTEQLNEAE
-38 ITFDSIKAFAAPRRL
+38 IGFDSIKAFAAPRRL
-53 ALQIQGISDKQ
+53 AIRIEGISDKQ

-79 FDAEGNL
+79 FDSDGNPTRAAMGFAKGL
-86 SKALRGSVSSNI
+86 GIDAS
-98 PFENSQVLENFFR
+98 
-111 DSKDEKSN
+111 
-119 RNFKELIDKIN
+119 ELITINTDKGDYV
-130 KQGYKEVLEELNQ
+130 GY
-143 KSISFLTKYGIKI
+143 
-156 SVSGTSKGSYI
+156 
-167 SFEQT
+167 EQI

-177 TTELLPAIFQTALD
+177 TTELLPTIFQTALD

-218 QDSAVI
+218 QDDVVI

-233 ANQTRGHRFH
+233 GKQTRGHRFH
-243 SPNYHEIAHAG
+243 SPDYHEITHA
-254 NYEQLLDGL
+254 NDYEQLLDDL

-271 RQMLIKNQV
+271 RQTLIKNQV
-280 KALADEVNADAIVPQ
+280 KTLADEVNADPIVPQ

-307 PIALRASFEPRF
+307 PIALRANFEARF

-413 KSERIAKLAAFIAA
+413 KSERIAKLAAFIAT
-427 LMQQQGQQ
+427 LMQQQGR
-435 IDIDETVRAGILSKA
+435 DINVDETVRAAILSKA

-479 AVAASLEEQY
+479 AVAASLQEQY

-562 IKGYSDAEGSKIEK
+562 IKGYSTSEGSKIAK

-625 AVQAFSELSQASMLA
+625 AVQTFSELPQAEKLA
-640 DSNKRVANILA
+640 DSNKRVANILV
-651 KSEVSVADNVDEAL
+651 KSEVRVADTVDEAL
-665 LSESAEQSLY
+665 LSEPAEQTLY
-675 GSVRQAQTAV
+675 QAVQQAQMAV
-685 QPLLE
+685 KPLLE
-690 QADYTQV
+690 TADYTQV
-697 LQTLASLDEPLT
+697 LQTLVSLDAPLSG
-709 QFFDNVMVNSED
+709 FFADVMVNSED

>member
-23 DALQASVIAQLTEAD
+23 DALQASVTEQLNDAE
-38 ITFDSIKAFAAPRRL
+38 IGFDSIKAFAAPRRL
-53 ALQIQGISDKQ
+53 AIQIEGISDKQ

-79 FDAEGNL
+79 FDADGNPTRAAMGFAKGL
-86 SKALRGSVSSNI
+86 GIEAS
-98 PFENSQVLENFFR
+98 
-111 DSKDEKSN
+111 
-119 RNFKELIDKIN
+119 ELITINTDKGDYV
-130 KQGYKEVLEELNQ
+130 GY
-143 KSISFLTKYGIKI
+143 
-156 SVSGTSKGSYI
+156 
-167 SFEQT
+167 EQV
-172 IQGQA
+172 IHGQA
-177 TTELLPAIFQTALD
+177 TTELLPEIFQTALD

-206 EFVRPVQWAVLM
+206 EFVRPVQWVVLM
-218 QDSAVI
+218 QDDSVI
-224 DATIQGHQT
+224 DAVIQGHQT
-233 ANQTRGHRFH
+233 GRQTRGHRFH
-243 SPNYHEIAHAG
+243 SPEYHEITHAKD
-254 NYEQLLDGL
+254 YEQLLDGL

-271 RQMLIKNQV
+271 RQTLINNQV
-280 KALADEVNADAIVPQ
+280 KALADEVNADPIVPQ

-307 PIALRASFEPRF
+307 PIALRANFELRF

-349 YFIFITNIESKDPN
+349 YFIFITNIESKNPN

-413 KSERIAKLAAFIAA
+413 KSERIAKLAAFIAT
-427 LMQQQGQQ
+427 LMQQQGR
-435 IDIDETVRAGILSKA
+435 DINVDETVRAAILSKA

-469 YYARLNNEPE
+469 YYARLNEESE
-479 AVAASLEEQY
+479 AVAASLQEQY

-562 IKGYSDAEGSKIEK
+562 IKGYSTSEGSKIAK

-625 AVQAFSELSQASMLA
+625 AVQTFSELPQAEKLS

-651 KSEVSVADNVDEAL
+651 KSEVSVADTVDEAL
-665 LSESAEQSLY
+665 LSEPAEQALY
-675 GSVRQAQTAV
+675 QAVQQAQTAV
-685 QPLLE
+685 KPLLE
-690 QADYTQV
+690 TADYTQV
-697 LQTLASLDEPLT
+697 LQTLVSLDAPLT
-709 QFFDNVMVNSED
+709 QFFADVMVNSED

>member
-23 DALQASVIAQLTEAD
+23 DALQTSVTEQLNEAE
-38 ITFDSIKAFAAPRRL
+38 IGFDSIKAFAAPRRL
-53 ALQIQGISDKQ
+53 AIQIQGISDKQ

-79 FDAEGNL
+79 FDADGNPTRAAMGFAKGL
-86 SKALRGSVSSNI
+86 GIDPS
-98 PFENSQVLENFFR
+98 
-111 DSKDEKSN
+111 
-119 RNFKELIDKIN
+119 ELITINTDKGDYV
-130 KQGYKEVLEELNQ
+130 GY
-143 KSISFLTKYGIKI
+143 
-156 SVSGTSKGSYI
+156 
-167 SFEQT
+167 EQV
-172 IQGQA
+172 IHGRA

-191 NLPIAKRMRSGASRN
+191 DLPIAKRMRAGSSRD
-206 EFVRPVQWAVLM
+206 EFVRPVQWTVLM
-218 QDSAVI
+218 QDGAVI

-233 ANQTRGHRFH
+233 GKHTRGHRFH
-243 SPNYHEIAHAG
+243 SPDYHEIAHA
-254 NYEQLLDGL
+254 NDYEQLLDGL

-271 RQMLIKNQV
+271 RQTLIKNQV
-280 KALADEVNADAIVPQ
+280 KALADEVNADSIVPQ

-307 PIALRASFEPRF
+307 PIALRANFEPRF

-349 YFIFITNIESKDPN
+349 YFIFITNIESKDPK

-413 KSERIAKLAAFIAA
+413 KSERIAKLAAFIAT
-427 LMQQQGQQ
+427 LMQEQGY
-435 IDIDETVRAGILSKA
+435 DISVDETVRAGILSKA

-469 YYARLNNEPE
+469 YYARLNDEPE

-499 QTPIGICLALADRL
+499 KTPIGICLALADRL

-562 IKGYSDAEGSKIEK
+562 IKGYSTSEGSKIAK

-625 AVQAFSELSQASMLA
+625 AVQTFSELPQAEKLA

-651 KSEVSVADNVDEAL
+651 KSEVSVADTVDEAL
-665 LSESAEQSLY
+665 LSEPAEQALY
-675 GSVRQAQTAV
+675 QAVQQAQTAV
-685 QPLLE
+685 KPLLE
-690 QADYTQV
+690 TADYTQV
-697 LQTLASLDEPLT
+697 LQTLVSLDAPLSE
-709 QFFDNVMVNSED
+709 FFADVMVNSED

>member
-23 DALQASVIAQLTEAD
+23 DALQASVTEQLNEAE
-38 ITFDSIKAFAAPRRL
+38 IGFDSIKVFAAPRRL
-53 ALQIQGISDKQ
+53 AIRIEGISDKQ

-79 FDAEGNL
+79 FDSDGNPTRAAMGFAKGL
-86 SKALRGSVSSNI
+86 GIDAS
-98 PFENSQVLENFFR
+98 
-111 DSKDEKSN
+111 
-119 RNFKELIDKIN
+119 ELITINTDKGDYV
-130 KQGYKEVLEELNQ
+130 GY
-143 KSISFLTKYGIKI
+143 
-156 SVSGTSKGSYI
+156 
-167 SFEQT
+167 EQI

-177 TTELLPAIFQTALD
+177 TTELLPTIFQTALD

-233 ANQTRGHRFH
+233 GKQTRGHRFH
-243 SPNYHEIAHAG
+243 SPDYHEITHA
-254 NYEQLLDGL
+254 NDYEQLLDDL

-271 RQMLIKNQV
+271 RQTLIKNQV
-280 KALADEVNADAIVPQ
+280 KTLADEVNADPIVPQ

-307 PIALRASFEPRF
+307 PIALRANFEARF

-398 LKTRVFQDKLGTIWE
+398 LKTRVFQDKLGTIWQ
-413 KSERIAKLAAFIAA
+413 KSERIAKLAAFIAT
-427 LMQQQGQQ
+427 LMQQQGR
-435 IDIDETVRAGILSKA
+435 DINVDETVRAAILSKA

-469 YYARLNNEPE
+469 YYARLNDEPE
-479 AVAASLEEQY
+479 AVAASLQEQY

-562 IKGYSDAEGSKIEK
+562 IKGYSTSEGSKIAK

-625 AVQAFSELSQASMLA
+625 AVQSFSKVSQASMLA

-665 LSESAEQSLY
+665 LSEPAEQELY
-675 GSVRQAQTAV
+675 QAVQQAQKAV
-685 QPLLE
+685 KPLLE
-690 QADYTQV
+690 TADYTQV
-697 LQTLASLDEPLT
+697 LQTLVSLDAPLT
-709 QFFDNVMVNSED
+709 QFFADVMVNSED

>member
-23 DALQASVIAQLTEAD
+23 DALQTSVTEQLSAAE
-38 ITFDSIKAFAAPRRL
+38 ITFDSVKAFATPRRL
-53 ALQIQGISDKQ
+53 AIQIEGISDKQ
-64 PDRSE
+64 PDRTE

-79 FDAEGNL
+79 FDSDGNPTRAAMGFAKGL
-86 SKALRGSVSSNI
+86 GIEAS
-98 PFENSQVLENFFR
+98 
-111 DSKDEKSN
+111 
-119 RNFKELIDKIN
+119 ELTTINTDK
-130 KQGYKEVLEELNQ
+130 GDYV
-143 KSISFLTKYGIKI
+143 G
-156 SVSGTSKGSYI
+156 
-167 SFEQT
+167 FEQT
-172 IQGQA
+172 ISGQA

-191 NLPIAKRMRSGASRN
+191 SLPIAKRMRSGASRN
-206 EFVRPVQWAVLM
+206 EFVRPVQWVVLM
-218 QDSAVI
+218 QDDTVI

-233 ANQTRGHRFH
+233 GLQTRGHRFH
-243 SPNYHEIAHAG
+243 SPDYHDIAHA
-254 NYEQLLDGL
+254 NDYEQLLDGL

-280 KALADEVNADAIVPQ
+280 KALADEVNSDAIVPQ

-307 PIALRASFEPRF
+307 PIALRASFEARF

-339 LTDKAGKLQP
+339 LTDKTGKLQP

-413 KSERIAKLAAFIAA
+413 KSERIAKLAAFIAT
-427 LMQQQGQQ
+427 LMQQQGH
-435 IDIDETVRAGILSKA
+435 DINVDDTVRAGILSKA

-469 YYARLNNEPE
+469 YYARLNEEPE

-499 QTPIGICLALADRL
+499 QTPVGICLALADRL

-562 IKGYSDAEGSKIEK
+562 IKGYSDAEGSKIAK

-651 KSEVSVADNVDEAL
+651 KSEVSVADTVDETL
-665 LSESAEQSLY
+665 LSETAEQNLY
-675 GSVRQAQTAV
+675 ANVQQAQTVV

-709 QFFDNVMVNSED
+709 QFFDNVMVNSDD

-732 KQVRALFLTVAD
+732 KQVRALFLSVAD